1 VLVSDLRSLTAL
13 LRCPRTPSLGL
24 GNAEAGSLQTVLDHC
39 EQLRGV
45 VDDALRA
52 RGDECLG

>member
-13 LRCPRTPSLGL
+13 LRYPRTPSLGL
-24 GNAEAGSLQTVLDHC
+24 GKAEPCSLQTALDHT
-39 EQLRGV
+39 EQLGGV
-45 VDDALRA
+45 VDDALGA